1 MDLIIPIVALVILT
15 LITTLLFRFF
25 FFDKNSPFN
34 SKAQLSEVDRLL
46 TKKYKEVDIHRHRKQ
61 TMVAAIFVTLL
72 FTVALIEY
80 GRKMVEEEEVTKLS
94 VEDVFDETLDI
105 PPTTQE
111 LPPPPPPVVKTSI
124 VLKETEEDLIE
135 ELEIPQDSIPE
146 DDELSYEEEEE
157 EEIEEE
163 VEEYVPPVVYEFVE
177 VEAVPHNGDL
187 FTYSEYIFSKLN
199 KAAIKSDMEAGLK
212 GFLEIEMIVLENGD
226 LSNFRTTSS
235 VGPNIDKEITRI
247 LHQAPS
253 WTPAKMQGQVV
264 RQKVLFQMMVDY

>member
-15 LITTLLFRFF
+15 LLTTLLFRFF
-25 FFDKNSPFN
+25 FFDKNSQFN
-34 SKAQLSEVDRLL
+34 SKAQLSETERLL
-46 TKKYKEVDIHRHRKQ
+46 TKKYKEVDIHQHRKQ
-61 TMVAAIFVTLL
+61 TMVAAIFITLL

-80 GRKMVEEEEVTKLS
+80 GRKLVEEEEIVKVS

-111 LPPPPPPVVKTSI
+111 LPPPPPVVVKTSI

-135 ELEIPQDSIPE
+135 ELEIPQDTIPE
-146 DDELSYEEEEE
+146 DDEISYEEEEGE
-157 EEIEEE
+157 EDDEE
-163 VEEYVPPVVYEFVE
+163 EEYVPPVVYEFVE

-187 FTYSEYIFSKLN
+187 FTYSEYIFSKIN
-199 KAAIKSDMEAGLK
+199 KGAIKSDMEAGLK

-235 VGPNIDKEITRI
+235 VGPSIDKEITRI
-247 LHQAPS
+247 LHQAPA
-253 WTPAKMQGQVV
+253 WTPARMQGQVV
-264 RQKVLFQMMVDY
+264 RQKVLFQMMIDY

>member
-15 LITTLLFRFF
+15 LLTTLLFRFF
-25 FFDKNSPFN
+25 FFDKNSQFN
-34 SKAQLSEVDRLL
+34 SKAQFSEVERLL
-46 TKKYKEVDIHRHRKQ
+46 TKKYKEVDIHQHRKQ

-80 GRKMVEEEEVTKLS
+80 GGKLTEEVVAEKVS
-94 VEDVFDETLDI
+94 VEDVFDENLDI

-111 LPPPPPPVVKTSI
+111 LPPPPPPAVKTSI

-135 ELEIPQDSIPE
+135 ELEIPQDTIPE
-146 DDELSYEEEEE
+146 DEELSYEEEEE
-157 EEIEEE
+157 IEEE
-163 VEEYVPPVVYEFVE
+163 EEEYIPPVVYEFVE

-199 KAAIKSDMEAGLK
+199 KAAIKNDMEAGLK

-226 LSNFRTTSS
+226 LSSFKTTSS
-235 VGPNIDKEITRI
+235 VGPNIDREITRI
-247 LHQAPS
+247 LHEAPA
-253 WTPAKMQGQVV
+253 WTPAKMQGQIV
-264 RQKVLFQMMVDY
+264 RQKVLFQMMIDY